1 MTVNEVIERI
11 IKGECLSDMFE
22 FTDGQDCIIYKGDWN
37 PGDEVIYIPD
47 IDLNEICINRQLIKI
62 LDEEEINDI
71 LSCLYTG
78 KDFMNLA
85 DGDEKFAKRLFYYVD
100 WQHPSSALDEVGNV
114 LNEVIYDEEDEEEI
128 REEYRKTNF
137 PELNEYYD
145 NDGDLYRDL
154 NREDDGTDIEEIG
167 RYEIIFDV
175 DKQRYYCFVDA
186 INMNEALG
194 IFYKNHPHITYEMI
208 VDHME
213 V

>member
-1 MTVNEVIERI
+1 MTVNEVRERI
-11 IKGECLSDMFE
+11 IKGECLSNIFE
-22 FTDGQDCIIYKGDWN
+22 FTDGQDCMIYKGEWN

-47 IDLNEICINRQLIKI
+47 IDLNEICINRPLVQI
-62 LDEEEINDI
+62 LDETEIEDV
-71 LSCLYTG
+71 LYCLYTG
-78 KDFMNLA
+78 KDFIEIM
-85 DGDEKFAKRLFYYVD
+85 DGDEELAKSLFHYCD
-100 WQHPSSALDEVGNV
+100 WQHPTSAM
-114 LNEVIYDEEDEEEI
+114 NEILEYIEESKEFNETDN
-128 REEYRKTNF
+128 KTVF

-154 NREDDGTDIEEIG
+154 NRNDDGTDIKDIG

-186 INMNEALG
+186 INMDEALG
-194 IFYKNHPHITYEMI
+194 ILFRNHPHITYEVV

>member
-1 MTVNEVIERI
+1 MTVNEVRERI

-47 IDLNEICINRQLIKI
+47 IDLNEICINRPLINI
-62 LDEEEINDI
+62 LDGEEIKDVI
-71 LSCLYTG
+71 CYLYTG
-78 KDFMNLA
+78 KDFMELA
-85 DGDEKFAKRLFYYVD
+85 DGDEELAKRLFDYVD
-100 WQHPSSALDEVGNV
+100 WQHPSSAL
-114 LNEVIYDEEDEEEI
+114 NEVLDGIDER
-128 REEYRKTNF
+128 REEYRQTIF

-154 NREDDGTDIEEIG
+154 DRENDGTDIKDIG

-175 DKQRYYCFVDA
+175 AKQRYYCFVDA
-186 INMNEALG
+186 INMDEALG
-194 IFYKNHPHITYEMI
+194 IFFKNHPHVTYEMI

>member
-1 MTVNEVIERI
+1 MTVNEIRERI

-47 IDLNEICINRQLIKI
+47 IDLNEICINRPLINI
-62 LDEEEINDI
+62 LDGEEIKDVI
-71 LSCLYTG
+71 CYLYTG
-78 KDFMNLA
+78 KDFMELA
-85 DGDEKFAKRLFYYVD
+85 DGDEELAKRLFDYVD
-100 WQHPSSALDEVGNV
+100 WQHPSSAL
-114 LNEVIYDEEDEEEI
+114 NEVLDGIDER
-128 REEYRKTNF
+128 REEYRQTIF

-154 NREDDGTDIEEIG
+154 DRENDGTDIKDIG

-175 DKQRYYCFVDA
+175 AKQRYYCFVDA
-186 INMNEALG
+186 INMDEALG
-194 IFYKNHPHITYEMI
+194 IFFKNHPHVTYEMI

>member
-1 MTVNEVIERI
+1 MTVNEARERI
-11 IKGECLSDMFE
+11 YNGECLSDMFE

-47 IDLNEICINRQLIKI
+47 IDLNEICINRPLINI
-62 LDEEEINDI
+62 LDGEEIKDVI
-71 LSCLYTG
+71 CYLYTG
-78 KDFMNLA
+78 KDFMELA
-85 DGDEKFAKRLFYYVD
+85 DGDEELAKRLFDYVD
-100 WQHPSSALDEVGNV
+100 WQHPSSAL
-114 LNEVIYDEEDEEEI
+114 NEVLDGIDER
-128 REEYRKTNF
+128 REEYRQTIF

-154 NREDDGTDIEEIG
+154 DRENDGTDIKDIE

-175 DKQRYYCFVDA
+175 AKQRYYCFVDA
-186 INMNEALG
+186 INMDEALG
-194 IFYKNHPHITYEMI
+194 IFFKNHPHVTYEMI

>member
-1 MTVNEVIERI
+1 MTVNEVRERI
-11 IKGECLSDMFE
+11 IKGECLSDMFK
-22 FTDGQDCIIYKGDWN
+22 FTDGQDCMIYKGDWN

-47 IDLNEICINRQLIKI
+47 IDLNEICINRPLVQI
-62 LDEEEINDI
+62 LDETEIEDV
-71 LSCLYTG
+71 LYCLYTG
-78 KDFMNLA
+78 KDFIEIM
-85 DGDEKFAKRLFYYVD
+85 DGDEELAKSLFHYCD
-100 WQHPSSALDEVGNV
+100 WQHPTSAM
-114 LNEVIYDEEDEEEI
+114 NEILEYIEESKEFNETDN
-128 REEYRKTNF
+128 RTVF

-154 NREDDGTDIEEIG
+154 NRDDDGTDIKDIG

-186 INMNEALG
+186 INMDEALG
-194 IFYKNHPHITYEMI
+194 IFFRNHPHITYEVV